1 MSAIKIFKLFFH
13 VILFVFQFFILA
25 FVTKEVKYS
34 NFFTLSK
41 ILIFWQFQFRN
52 KFFFQMPN
60 PFYSKNLN

>member
-25 FVTKEVKYS
+25 FVTKVVKYS

-52 KFFFQMPN
+52 KCFFSN
-60 PFYSKNLN
+60 AKPFLQ